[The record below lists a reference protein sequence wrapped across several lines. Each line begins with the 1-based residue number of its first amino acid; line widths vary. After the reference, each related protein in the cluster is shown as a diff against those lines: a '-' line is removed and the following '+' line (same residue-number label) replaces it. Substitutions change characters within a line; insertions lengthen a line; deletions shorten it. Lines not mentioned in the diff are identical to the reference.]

1 MLLWLT
7 RLTYDF
13 FAVYFDHR
21 GASGTHGVYLHS
33 SAGMDVKID
42 QDANGQQYLEYNL
55 MSGIIDLFFMAGPT
69 PTEVS
74 KQYAEVAGL
83 PAEVPYW
90 SFGLHQCRYG
100 YRDFYGV
107 AEVVANYSAAGIP
120 LETMWTD
127 IGTSFR
133 FTLACV
139 KCILTN
145 LRGRRRLHVRA
156 IYHDHRPRSL
166 PDRSGSR
173 DCQLPP

>member
-1 MLLWLT
+1 MPSIGPHGVVMAHTAYL
-7 RLTYDF
+7 RFF

-127 IGTSFR
+127 IGTCSA
-133 FTLACV
+133 L
-139 KCILTN
+139 
-145 LRGRRRLHVRA
+145 LHPHSYEMHA
-156 IYHDHRPRSL
+156 H
-166 PDRSGSR
+166 
-173 DCQLPP
+173 